1 MNLRA
6 TLFRRFSRLN
16 LPIAALT
23 ALLQRSP
30 AVRLIAAG
38 TDYVTA
44 SPVGAVLRSAAAA
57 AASLGALN
65 ALSGATTLIESN
77 NLSSLS
83 LPAGS
88 AMQPVIFGVNNTINI
103 GSWRVTGSLPP
114 GLSLVAAEG
123 GASLSGPGILDA
135 TNVKNNILQT
145 TPILQGTPTTPGS
158 YTFTLQAFESAA
170 LQGLASNVF
179 SYTVTVTGTASGGG
193 TSGGGGSSGG
203 GTTTPAPV
211 LQPVAQVTVDGHSN
225 GDTITLAAGASGL
238 FQVTVRY
245 SATDTGKNLSG
256 IRFNLWN
263 PPAGSTTP
271 FAGLFSSG
279 SGLFFSVAGG
289 YGEVD
294 QNVTLTP
301 GDWYFWTDAQDAGG
315 NSSSTGAWTSGYV
328 LHVAQGTG
336 ATTSTK
342 AAASTLPADLPP
354 NAVVAVDGH
363 SNGDTLT
370 ISKGGS
376 VSVTIRYAAT
386 DATNNLSGIRYNM
399 WNPPAGNTTPFAGFF
414 SNGSGFVPQSGG
426 SGEVTQIM
434 NLTAGDWYFWTDAQN
449 SNGDAA
455 STGGWT
461 AGYILHVV
469 SP

>member
-6 TLFRRFSRLN
+6 TLFRHYSRLN

-30 AVRLIAAG
+30 AVRAIAAG
-38 TDYVTA
+38 TDYVTS
-44 SPVGAVLRSAAAA
+44 SPVGMVLRSAAAT

-77 NLSSLS
+77 NQSGLS

-88 AMQPVIFGVNNTINI
+88 AMTPVIFGVSNTINI
-103 GSWRVTGSLPP
+103 GSWRVTGSFPP
-114 GLSLVAAEG
+114 GLTLAAAEG
-123 GASLSGPGILDA
+123 GASLTGPGILDA

-145 TPILQGTPTTPGS
+145 TPLLEGTPTTPGS

-179 SYTVTVTGTASGGG
+179 SYTVAVTGTASGGG
-193 TSGGGGSSGG
+193 TSGGGSTGG
-203 GTTTPAPV
+203 GTTGPV
-211 LQPVAQVTVDGHSN
+211 PTFQPVAQVAVDGHSN

-238 FQVTVRY
+238 FQVTARY
-245 SATDTGKNLSG
+245 SATAASKNLSG
-256 IRFNLWN
+256 IRYNLWN
-263 PPAGSTTP
+263 PPAGNLTP

-279 SGLFFSVAGG
+279 SGLFFSEAGG

-294 QNVTLTP
+294 QNVTLSP
-301 GDWYFWTDAQDAGG
+301 GDWYFWTDAQDASG
-315 NSSSTGAWTSGYV
+315 NSASTGAWAGGYV
-328 LHVAQGTG
+328 LHVVQGTG
-336 ATTSTK
+336 GTTTTK
-342 AAASTLPADLPP
+342 PAASTLPADVPP
-354 NAVVAVDGH
+354 VAVVAVDGH

-370 ISKGGS
+370 ITKGGS
-376 VSVTIRYAAT
+376 TSVTIRYAAT
-386 DATNNLSGIRYNM
+386 DASNNLSGIRYNM

-414 SNGSGFVPQSGG
+414 SNGNGFVPQSGG

-449 SNGDAA
+449 SNNDQA

-469 SP
+469 AP